1 MKRIIVFVTIVMSF
15 STYLSAQECG
25 PSCPVCSGST
35 DGSLLATGSLLFSS
49 IYIPEGEEE
58 QSVFSIRYGA
68 FSRFDMGIG
77 YTPTSEKVIW
87 SARYQALTEDEDSW
101 KPGIILGTG
110 SVRTGGSD
118 QSLYLHFTKSWEFS
132 ENFALRVTAGAA
144 SLIPE
149 FDKVYGL
156 AGMTT
161 SIAEKFSP
169 FVSYDGK
176 NFHEGFSW
184 IPLDWL
190 TCSVLLI
197 ESKDPAVA
205 LGIRWGLFSEPGS
218 DE

>member
-1 MKRIIVFVTIVMSF
+1 MKRIIVFVSIIMS
-15 STYLSAQECG
+15 LSAYVSAQSCG

-35 DGSLLATGSLLFSS
+35 DGSLLAIGSLLFSS

-58 QSVFSIRYGA
+58 QSVFTIRYGA
-68 FSRFDMGIG
+68 FSRFDMGVG
-77 YTPTSEKVIW
+77 YTPTSENVIW
-87 SARYQALTEDEDSW
+87 SARYQALKEDEESW
-101 KPGIILGTG
+101 KPGIIVGTG

-118 QSLYLHFTKSWEFS
+118 QSLYVHFTKSWEFS
-132 ENFALRVTAGAA
+132 ENFALRVTAGTA

-176 NFHEGFSW
+176 SFHEGFSW

-205 LGIRWGLFSEPGS
+205 LGIKWSFSDKEDSG
-218 DE
+218 